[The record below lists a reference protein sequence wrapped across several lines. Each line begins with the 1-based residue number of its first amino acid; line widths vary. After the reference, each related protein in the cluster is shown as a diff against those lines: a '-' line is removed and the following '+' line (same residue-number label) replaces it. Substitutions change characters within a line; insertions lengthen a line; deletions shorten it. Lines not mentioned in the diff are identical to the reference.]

1 MKKFVS
7 IMLTLAFVAALIMAL
22 GTPVAAISTNQIVS
36 SASGLV
42 NRIQEMPTAVLIAGG
57 ILAAFVFVW
66 AIMLLVA
73 IFVLPFRIV
82 FGFKVKNPKKTK
94 KSSGKSKKAA
104 DDQAQE
110 GLVLSA
116 EDTKKVLMVGGAVVA
131 TSLLLNFALMS
142 SRKH

>member
-7 IMLTLAFVAALIMAL
+7 VMLTLAFVAALIMAL
-22 GTPVAAISTNQIVS
+22 GTPVAAISSGQIVS
-36 SASGLV
+36 AASGLMD
-42 NRIQEMPTAVLIAGG
+42 RIQALPTAVLILGG

-66 AIMLLVA
+66 ALMLLVA

-82 FGFKVKNPKKTK
+82 FGFKVKNPKKAK
-94 KSSGKSKKAA
+94 KSSKKSKKGS